1 MTDRQ
6 SLPTDAELEILNVLW
21 ANGPSTVKDVHQ
33 LLSGKSP
40 RGYTTVLKILQ
51 IMSEKGLVS
60 RDESQRAHIYTPAI
74 EIKQTQQSMVIHLVN
89 KVFDGSAGSLIMQ
102 ALSSRPTSKE
112 ELAEI
117 RKLLDEMEGRRD
129 DK

>member
-1 MTDRQ
+1 MTDKQ

-21 ANGPSTVKDVHQ
+21 ASGPCTVKDVHQ

-40 RGYTTVLKILQ
+40 RGYTTVLKLLQ

-60 RDESQRAHIYTPAI
+60 RNEKQRAHIYSPVI
-74 EIKQTQQSMVIHLVN
+74 DIKHTQQSMIGHLVN
-89 KVFDGSAGSLIMQ
+89 KAFDGSAGNLIMH

-112 ELAEI
+112 ELVEI

-129 DK
+129 DE

>member
-1 MTDRQ
+1 MTEKQ

-21 ANGPSTVKDVHQ
+21 ASGPCTVKDVHQ

-40 RGYTTVLKILQ
+40 RGYTTVLKLLQ

-60 RDESQRAHIYTPAI
+60 RDESKRAHVYSPVIDI
-74 EIKQTQQSMVIHLVN
+74 RQTQKSMVSHLVN
-89 KVFDGSAGSLIMQ
+89 KAFDGSASSLIMN

-117 RKLLDEMEGRRD
+117 RKMLDEMEGRTD
-129 DK
+129 DE